1 MEELLNW
8 IGFTVVLLTAVV
20 SIIISESWALGRDYV
35 YITKNKAKRLNCVEK
50 WLDGFKKLLQ
60 I

>member
-8 IGFTVVLLTAVV
+8 IGLTAILLAVVV
-20 SIIISESWALGRDYV
+20 SIIIAEAWALGRDYV
-35 YITKNKAKRLNCVEK
+35 YITKNKAKRLNSVEK
-50 WLDGFKKLLQ
+50 WLDGFKRLLQ

>member
-8 IGFTVVLLTAVV
+8 IGLTAILLAVVV
-20 SIIISESWALGRDYV
+20 SIIIAEAWALGRDYV
-35 YITKNKAKRLNCVEK
+35 YITKNKAKRLNRIEK
-50 WLDGFKKLLQ
+50 WLDGFKRLLQ

>member
-1 MEELLNW
+1 MEELLNF
-8 IGFTVVLLTAVV
+8 IGLTVILLAVVV
-20 SIIISESWALGRDYV
+20 SIIISEAWALGRDYV
-35 YITKNKAKRLNCVEK
+35 YITKDKAKRLNCIEK

>member
-1 MEELLNW
+1 MEELLNF
-8 IGFTVVLLTAVV
+8 IGLTVILLAVVV
-20 SIIISESWALGRDYV
+20 SIIISEAWALGRDYI
-35 YITKNKAKRLNCVEK
+35 YINDNKAKRLNCIEK

>member
-8 IGFTVVLLTAVV
+8 IGLTCILLAVVV
-20 SIIISESWALGRDYV
+20 SIIIAEAWALSRDYV
-35 YITKNKAKRLNCVEK
+35 YITKNKAKRLNRVEK
-50 WLDGFKKLLQ
+50 WLDGFKRLLQ

>member
-8 IGFTVVLLTAVV
+8 MGLTAILLAVVV
-20 SIIISESWALGRDYV
+20 SIIIAEAWALGRDYV
-35 YITKNKAKRLNCVEK
+35 YITETKAKRLNWFEK
-50 WLDGFKKLLQ
+50 WCDGFIKLLQ